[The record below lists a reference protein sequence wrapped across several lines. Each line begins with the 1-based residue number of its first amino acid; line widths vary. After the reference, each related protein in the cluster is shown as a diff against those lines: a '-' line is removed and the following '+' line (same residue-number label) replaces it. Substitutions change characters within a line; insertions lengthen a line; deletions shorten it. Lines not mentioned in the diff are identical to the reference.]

1 MSAPPEAPPR
11 PSAIGAHVPLIDGIE
26 KVTGRADYTAD
37 LDHHDA
43 LVGRIFRSPHS
54 HARIIKLD
62 VDKALA
68 LPGVIAIVTGNDCDV
83 PFGVL
88 PIAQN
93 EYPMARDKVRYRG
106 EPVAAVAA
114 MDEAAA
120 EAALG
125 LIEMEVEE
133 LPAYYEPA
141 KARAPGAVDLHDD
154 RPGNLERDVHHEF
167 GDVEAGFEAA
177 EIVREEVFDCGEVTQ
192 VQMEP
197 NASLASYDP
206 ERDRMILHT
215 CTQVPYYVHLH
226 VAQCLGM
233 DTSRVRV
240 IKPHVGGGFGH
251 RSETLN
257 FEIITCILARAA
269 RAKVRMKLSRE
280 ETFLTHRGRPSTR
293 IKVKIGMTKDGRM
306 TACACETTQ
315 AGGAYGGYGIVTI
328 LYSGALLN
336 AIYDIPAVKFDG
348 YRVYTN
354 TPPCGAM
361 RGHGTVNVRYAFESL
376 LDLMADELGLDP
388 FEIRRRNLLE
398 APIETINGLRI
409 ESYGLPECLDWV
421 EQASGWAHR
430 HGNLP
435 KGKGLGLACSH
446 YVSGA
451 AKPVH
456 WTGEPHAVVNLKLDF
471 DGGVT
476 VLTGAADIG
485 QGSDT
490 VLAQLVGEVLKLD
503 LDRVSVIA
511 NDSRIT
517 PKDNGSYSSRV
528 TFMVGNAAIEAAEK
542 LKGVLSAAAGRK
554 LDAKAEDIECLGE
567 IYRVRGGQG
576 PGLSF
581 NEVVAEAVAHEGT
594 ITVKGTFTVPRS
606 HQGGRYRGAGVGPS
620 MAYSYAAVA
629 AQVDVDA
636 DTGLVTVEK
645 VWVAHDCGYALNRL
659 ACEGQIQGAVW
670 MGLGQALSE
679 EIRYF
684 NGLPLA
690 PNMLD
695 YRVPTIVE
703 SPHIEVELIESIDPN
718 GPFGAKEASEGAL
731 AAVIPAV
738 ANAVADAI
746 GLRLHETPITPDR
759 VITAMV
765 RSAREARQDQPGI
778 GDAA

>member
-1 MSAPPEAPPR
+1 MSAD
-11 PSAIGAHVPLIDGIE
+11 SATPARMIGERVPLIDGLE
-26 KVTGRADYTAD
+26 KVSGRAGYTAD
-37 LDHHDA
+37 LAHHDA
-43 LVGRIFRSPHS
+43 LVGRILRSPHS
-54 HARIIKLD
+54 HAEIVRLD
-62 VDKALA
+62 TSKASA
-68 LPGVIAIVTGNDCDV
+68 LPGVVAIVTGDDCDV
-83 PFGVL
+83 PFGIL
-88 PIAQN
+88 PIVQN
-93 EYPMARDKVRYRG
+93 EFPLARDKVRYRG

-114 MDEAAA
+114 VDEATA
-120 EAALG
+120 EEALG
-125 LIEMEVEE
+125 LIEIEVEE
-133 LPAYYEPA
+133 LPAYYDLEA
-141 KARAPGAVDLHDD
+141 SRAPGAVDLHDD

-167 GDVEAGFEAA
+167 GDVDAGFAAA
-177 EIVREEVFDCGEVTQ
+177 EIVRQDVYHCAEVTH

-197 NASLASYDP
+197 NASLAEYDA
-206 ERDRMILHT
+206 ERDRITLYS
-215 CTQVPYYVHLH
+215 CTQVPYYVHIR

-233 DTSRVRV
+233 DASRIRV
-240 IKPHVGGGFGH
+240 VKPYIGGGFGH

-257 FEIITCILARAA
+257 FEIVACILARAA
-269 RAKVRMKLSRE
+269 RAKVRLKLSRE
-280 ETFLTHRGRPSTR
+280 ETFVTHRGRPQTR
-293 IKVKIGMTKDGRM
+293 IKLKIGMTEDGRM

-361 RGHGTVNVRYAFESL
+361 RGHGTVNVRFAFESL
-376 LDLMADELGLDP
+376 VDQMAHELGLDP
-388 FEIRRRNLLE
+388 FEIRRQNLLA
-398 APIETINGLRI
+398 APLKTINDLMV

-421 EQASGWAHR
+421 EQASGWKTRQGGLA
-430 HGNLP
+430 N
-435 KGKGLGLACSH
+435 GKGLGLACSH

-471 DGGVT
+471 DGGIT

-485 QGSDT
+485 QGSST
-490 VLAQLVGEVLKLD
+490 VLAQLVGEVLGIDFTRL
-503 LDRVSVIA
+503 SVFA
-511 NDSRIT
+511 NDSRVT

-542 LKGVLSAAAGRK
+542 LKGLLVAAAARK
-554 LDAKAEDIECLGE
+554 LEAKPGDIECLGE
-567 IYRVRGGQG
+567 IYRVQGGQD

-581 NEVVAEAVAHEGT
+581 QEVVTEAVADSGT

-606 HQGGRYRGAGVGPS
+606 HQGGKYRGAGVGPS

-629 AQVDVDA
+629 AEVTVDE
-636 DTGLVTVEK
+636 DTGLVTVDK
-645 VWVAHDCGYALNRL
+645 VWVAHDCGFALNRL

-679 EIRYF
+679 ETRYHD
-684 NGLPLA
+684 GLPLG

-695 YRVPTIVE
+695 YRVPSIVE
-703 SPHIEVELIESIDPN
+703 SPDIEVKLVESIDPN

-731 AAVIPAV
+731 AAIIPAV

-746 GLRLHETPITPDR
+746 GVRLKDSPVTPDR
-759 VITAMV
+759 VINAIV
-765 RSAREARQDQPGI
+765 RQECAARSARDVA
-778 GDAA
+778 

>member
-1 MSAPPEAPPR
+1 MPASAR
-11 PSAIGAHVPLIDGIE
+11 LVGAHVPLIDGVE
-26 KVTGRADYTAD
+26 KVSGRAEYTAD
-37 LDHHDA
+37 LAHRDA
-43 LVGRIFRSPHS
+43 LVGRIFRSPYS
-54 HARIIKLD
+54 HAKITRLD
-62 VDKALA
+62 VTDALA
-68 LPGVIAIVTGNDCDV
+68 LPGVAAIVTGEDCDV

-93 EYPMARDKVRYRG
+93 EYPLARDRVRYRG

-114 MDEAAA
+114 IDETVA
-120 EAALG
+120 EAALR
-125 LIEMEVEE
+125 LIRMEVEE
-133 LPAYYEPA
+133 LPAYYDPE
-141 KARAPGAVDLHDD
+141 KARMPGAVELHAD
-154 RPGNLERDVHHEF
+154 RPGNLERDVHHQF
-167 GDVEAGFEAA
+167 GDVEAGFAA
-177 EIVREEVFDCGEVTQ
+177 ADIVLEKVYDCAEVTH

-197 NASLASYDP
+197 DVSLAEYDA
-206 ERDRMILHT
+206 ERDRLTLHT
-215 CTQVPYYVHLH
+215 CTQVPYYVHLR

-240 IKPHVGGGFGH
+240 VKPYVGGGFGH

-257 FEIITCILARAA
+257 FEIIACILARAA
-269 RAKVRMKLSRE
+269 RAKVRLKLSRE
-280 ETFLTHRGRPSTR
+280 ETFVTHRGRPATR
-293 IKVKIGMTKDGRM
+293 IKLKIGMTKDGRM
-306 TACACETTQ
+306 TACACETVQ

-361 RGHGTVNVRYAFESL
+361 RGHGTVNVRFAFESL
-376 LDLMADELGLDP
+376 LDQMADELGLDP
-388 FEIRRRNLLE
+388 FEVRRRNLLE
-398 APIETINGLRI
+398 APVRTINDMMV
-409 ESYGLPECLDWV
+409 ESYGLPQCLDWV
-421 EQASGWAHR
+421 EEASGWKAR
-430 HGNLP
+430 RGNLP

-476 VLTGAADIG
+476 ILTGTADIG
-485 QGSDT
+485 QGSST
-490 VLAQLVGEVLKLD
+490 VLAQIVGEVLGLD
-503 LDRVSVIA
+503 LDRVSVVA

-542 LKGVLSAAAGRK
+542 LKGILAEAAARK

-567 IYRVRGGQG
+567 IYRVQGGQD
-576 PGLSF
+576 PGLPF
-581 NEVVAEAVAHEGT
+581 QEVVDEALAESGT

-629 AQVDVDA
+629 TEVTVDE
-636 DTGLVTVEK
+636 DTGRVTVDK
-645 VWVAHDCGYALNRL
+645 VWVAHDCGFAINRL

-679 EIRYF
+679 ETRYHK
-684 NGLPLA
+684 GLPLG
-690 PNMLD
+690 PNMFD

-703 SPHIEVELIESIDPN
+703 SPDIEVKIVESIDPN

-731 AAVIPAV
+731 AAVIPAL
-738 ANAVADAI
+738 ANAVAEAI
-746 GLRLHETPITPDR
+746 GLRMDETPVTPDR
-759 VITAMV
+759 VIDAILRKERGRGRK
-765 RSAREARQDQPGI
+765 RSAA
-778 GDAA
+778 

>member
-1 MSAPPEAPPR
+1 MPASAR
-11 PSAIGAHVPLIDGIE
+11 LVGAHVPLIDGVE
-26 KVTGRADYTAD
+26 KVSGRAEYTAD
-37 LDHHDA
+37 LAHRDA
-43 LVGRIFRSPHS
+43 LVGRIFRSPYS
-54 HARIIKLD
+54 HAKITRLD
-62 VDKALA
+62 VTDALA
-68 LPGVIAIVTGNDCDV
+68 LPGVAAIVTGEDCDV

-93 EYPMARDKVRYRG
+93 EYPLARDRVRYRG

-114 MDEAAA
+114 IDETVA
-120 EAALG
+120 EAALR
-125 LIEMEVEE
+125 LIRMEVEE
-133 LPAYYEPA
+133 LPAYYDPE
-141 KARAPGAVDLHDD
+141 KARMPGAVELHAD

-167 GDVEAGFEAA
+167 GDVEAGFAA
-177 EIVREEVFDCGEVTQ
+177 ADIVLEKVYDCAEVTH

-197 NASLASYDP
+197 DVSLAEYDA
-206 ERDRMILHT
+206 ERDRLTLHT
-215 CTQVPYYVHLH
+215 CTQVPYYVHLR

-233 DTSRVRV
+233 DTSRIRV
-240 IKPHVGGGFGH
+240 VKPYVGGGFGH

-257 FEIITCILARAA
+257 FEIIACILARAA
-269 RAKVRMKLSRE
+269 RAKVRLKLSRE
-280 ETFLTHRGRPSTR
+280 ETFVTHRGRPATR
-293 IKVKIGMTKDGRM
+293 IKLKIGMTKDGRM
-306 TACACETTQ
+306 TACACETVQ

-361 RGHGTVNVRYAFESL
+361 RGHGTVNVRFAFESL
-376 LDLMADELGLDP
+376 LDQMADELGLDP
-388 FEIRRRNLLE
+388 FEVRRRNLLE
-398 APIETINGLRI
+398 APVRTINDMMV
-409 ESYGLPECLDWV
+409 ESYGLPQCLDWV
-421 EQASGWAHR
+421 EEASGWKAR
-430 HGNLP
+430 RGKLP

-476 VLTGAADIG
+476 ILTGTADIG
-485 QGSDT
+485 QGSST
-490 VLAQLVGEVLKLD
+490 VLAQIVGEVLGLD
-503 LDRVSVIA
+503 LDRVSVVA

-542 LKGVLSAAAGRK
+542 LKGILAEAAARK

-567 IYRVRGGQG
+567 IYRVQGGQD
-576 PGLSF
+576 PGLPF
-581 NEVVAEAVAHEGT
+581 QEVVDEALAESGT

-629 AQVDVDA
+629 TEVTVDE
-636 DTGLVTVEK
+636 DTGRVTVDK
-645 VWVAHDCGYALNRL
+645 VWVAHDCGFAINRL

-679 EIRYF
+679 ETRYHK
-684 NGLPLA
+684 GLPLG
-690 PNMLD
+690 PNMFD

-703 SPHIEVELIESIDPN
+703 SPDIEVKIVESIDPN

-731 AAVIPAV
+731 AAVIPAL

-746 GLRLHETPITPDR
+746 GLRMDETPVTPDR
-759 VITAMV
+759 VIDAILRKERGRGRK
-765 RSAREARQDQPGI
+765 RSAA
-778 GDAA
+778 

>member
-1 MSAPPEAPPR
+1 
-11 PSAIGAHVPLIDGIE
+11 
-26 KVTGRADYTAD
+26 
-37 LDHHDA
+37 
-43 LVGRIFRSPHS
+43 
-54 HARIIKLD
+54 
-62 VDKALA
+62 
-68 LPGVIAIVTGNDCDV
+68 
-83 PFGVL
+83 
-88 PIAQN
+88 
-93 EYPMARDKVRYRG
+93 
-106 EPVAAVAA
+106 
-114 MDEAAA
+114 
-120 EAALG
+120 
-125 LIEMEVEE
+125 
-133 LPAYYEPA
+133 
-141 KARAPGAVDLHDD
+141 
-154 RPGNLERDVHHEF
+154 
-167 GDVEAGFEAA
+167 
-177 EIVREEVFDCGEVTQ
+177 
-192 VQMEP
+192 
-197 NASLASYDP
+197 
-206 ERDRMILHT
+206 
-215 CTQVPYYVHLH
+215 
-226 VAQCLGM
+226 
-233 DTSRVRV
+233 
-240 IKPHVGGGFGH
+240 
-251 RSETLN
+251 
-257 FEIITCILARAA
+257 
-269 RAKVRMKLSRE
+269 RMKLSRE

-306 TACACETTQ
+306 TACACETMQ
-315 AGGAYGGYGIVTI
+315 AGGAYAGYGIVTI

-388 FEIRRRNLLE
+388 FEIRRANLLE
-398 APIETINGLRI
+398 APIETINGLMI

-421 EQASGWAHR
+421 EQASGWAQR
-430 HGNLP
+430 RSNLP

-471 DGGVT
+471 DCGVT

-528 TFMVGNAAIEAAEK
+528 TFMVGNAAIEAAEN
-542 LKGVLSAAAGRK
+542 LKGVLCAAAGRK

-567 IYRVRGGQG
+567 IYRVRGGQD

-738 ANAVADAI
+738 ANAVADAT

-765 RSAREARQDQPGI
+765 RSAREARRDQPGI